1 MIDKETTIQQIEEKF
16 NAVMEAEAEFFKAM
30 EEFRAI
36 DAGWQPADEE
46 EAKIMVPLAR
56 EIDGRINFAIRQ
68 ILIRYGNMLF
78 I

>member
-16 NAVMEAEAEFFKAM
+16 NAVMEAEAEFIKKM

-36 DAGWQPADEE
+36 DAGWKPENDEE
-46 EAKIMVPLAR
+46 AQIMIPLAR
-56 EIDGRINFAIRQ
+56 EIDGRINFALRQ

>member
-16 NAVMEAEAEFFKAM
+16 NAVMEAEAEFIKAM

-36 DAGWQPADEE
+36 DAGWKPENEE

-56 EIDGRINFAIRQ
+56 EIDGRINFALRQ
-68 ILIRYGNMLF
+68 IMIRYGNMLF